1 MQNKSFKA
9 AAVQAS
15 PVFLDKKRTV
25 EKACHLINEAGKKG
39 AKLIVFPESFIPCY
53 PDWVWV
59 LPPGKGSMHSELYS
73 EFVEN
78 SVSIPDEYTSKL
90 CNAAKKAKAYVVMGL
105 SERNSEASNSSLYN
119 SLLYINPDGKIMGK
133 HRKLV
138 PTGGERLVW
147 AMGNG
152 STLEAYDTEFGKIGG
167 LICWENY
174 MPLARNAIYSYGTEI
189 YLAPTWDKGESWIT
203 TLKHISNEG
212 GVYVIGCC
220 IAMRKKDIPDKYEF
234 RNLYAPEK
242 EWISTGESMILEP
255 GGKIIAGSL
264 SKKED
269 ILICEIDL
277 SKIKK
282 SKWLL
287 DTSGHYSRPDVFK
300 FTINKNPNL
309 NIESEYR

>member
-1 MQNKSFKA
+1 MKNNFFKA

-25 EKACHLINEAGKKG
+25 EKACHFIGEASKK
-39 AKLIVFPESFIPCY
+39 AVKLVVFPESYIPCY

-59 LPPGKGSMHSELYS
+59 VPSGSGSMHSELYS

-78 SVSIPDEYTSKL
+78 SVTIPDDSVNKL
-90 CNAAKKAKAYVVMGL
+90 CRAAKKAKVNVVMGL
-105 SERNSEASNSSLYN
+105 SERNSESSNSSLYN
-119 SLLYINPDGKIMGK
+119 TLLYIDSDGKILGK

-152 STLEAYDTEFGKIGG
+152 STLEAYDTDIGKIGG

-174 MPLARNAIYSYGTEI
+174 MLLARNAMYSYGTQI
-189 YLAPTWDKGESWIT
+189 YVAPTWDKGESWLT
-203 TLKHISNEG
+203 ALKHIANEG
-212 GVYVIGCC
+212 GLFVIGCC
-220 IAMRKKDIPDKYEF
+220 MVLHKKEIPEKYKF

-242 EWISTGESMILEP
+242 DWISTGESVIVNP
-255 GGKIIAGSL
+255 AGKIIAGPL
-264 SKKED
+264 SKEEG
-269 ILICEIDL
+269 ILIAEIDL
-277 SKIKK
+277 SAILK
-282 SKWLL
+282 SKWQL

-300 FTINKNPNL
+300 FAINKNPNP
-309 NIESEYR
+309 NIESSS